1 MTDVTING
9 LSYVHGGTLTTDN
22 LGSDSGGALGA
33 VNANVDVQG
42 ATPDW
47 CLEIGLIGAS
57 HLNLHGP
64 MQFISSVAMAGA
76 GAEINVAGI
85 QNEFAGVSY
94 NMHNHMMD
102 FVGKGDQTL
111 ASMPVYNIVPH
122 TTWAA
127 STYGDSV
134 HGGVTLSLVH
144 T

>member
-9 LSYVHGGTLTTDN
+9 LSYLYGGTITADN
-22 LGSDSGGALGA
+22 LGSTSGGALGA
-33 VNANVDVQG
+33 VNAVDVYG

-64 MQFISSVAMAGA
+64 MQFVSSVAMAGI

-94 NMHNHMMD
+94 NMKNHMMD
-102 FVGKGDQTL
+102 FVSKSDQIL
-111 ASMPVYNIVPH
+111 ASMPVYNIVPN

-127 STYGDSV
+127 SAYGDIV
-134 HGGVTLSLVH
+134 HGGVTLSLVK